1 MASFLARTSG
11 PILESVR
18 PASVKKILGL
28 APVAVQQLRN
38 LNVQEHVSYSLLNE
52 SKIPTPRFAV
62 AKNGKE
68 AHDIATKLKTDN
80 LVLKAQVLA
89 GGRGKGTFKN
99 GLKGGVRVVY
109 DPKTAEEISSKM
121 IDQLLITKQ
130 TGAAGRLCKKV
141 MVAERKFPRREFYF
155 AVMME
160 RAFNGPVLIAS
171 KEGGVDIEE
180 VAATSP
186 EAILYEPIDIDTGLT
201 SEQAQKIIQKVGLGG
216 EGEEQHV
223 EMLLNLYKLF
233 VNKDALLV
241 EINPYAEDALT
252 GFFAL
257 DAKLRFDDNAEFRQ
271 KELFA
276 LRDWTQEDPKEVEAA
291 KYNLNYIAL
300 DGTIGCMVNGA
311 GLAMA
316 TMDII
321 KLYGGEPANFL
332 DVGGGATAEAV
343 KAAFKI
349 ITSDP
354 KVLCIL
360 VNIFGGI
367 MRCDVIAEGIISATK
382 DLNLNMPV
390 VVRLQGTKVKE
401 ARELIRTS
409 GLKILARDDL
419 DKAADLA
426 VHLAQIVKLAREM
439 KMDVNFEIPDNQ
451 NGSGGKSGGKGG
463 KKEKDCEKDEKK
475 KDDKKKDEKKDCTQK
490 EEKKKKP
497 KKDICE
503 KKEPKKDDKKK

>member
-1 MASFLARTSG
+1 MASFLARAGGSFVETIN
-11 PILESVR
+11 PKTVT
-18 PASVKKILGL
+18 KILKYSPIGL
-28 APVAVQQLRN
+28 QQLRN
-38 LNVQEHVSYSLLNE
+38 LNVQEHVSYTLLNE
-52 SKIPTPRFAV
+52 SNIPTPRFAV

-68 AHDIATKLKTDN
+68 AHDIAKKLKTDN

-99 GLKGGVRVVY
+99 GLKGGVRVVF
-109 DPKTAEEISSKM
+109 DPKSAEEISSKM
-121 IDQLLITKQ
+121 IDQLLVTKQ
-130 TGAAGRLCKKV
+130 TGEAGRLCKKV

-155 AVMME
+155 AVMLE

-180 VAATSP
+180 VAKDSP
-186 EAILYEPIDIDTGLT
+186 DAIIYEPIDIGQGLT
-201 SEQAQKIIQKVGLGG
+201 KEQACRVIDKVGLGG
-216 EGEEQHV
+216 ENAQEHV
-223 EMLLNLYKLF
+223 DMLLNLYKLF
-233 VNKDALLV
+233 VKKDALLV
-241 EINPYAEDALT
+241 EINPYAEDAMT

-271 KELFA
+271 KELFS

-349 ITSDP
+349 ITSDK
-354 KVLCIL
+354 KVMCLL

-367 MRCDVIAEGIISATK
+367 MRCDVIAEGIIAAAK
-382 DLNLNMPV
+382 DLNLNLPI

-401 ARELIRTS
+401 ARELIRNS

-419 DKAADLA
+419 DKAADMA
-426 VHLAQIVKLAREM
+426 VHLAQIVSLAREM
-439 KMDVNFEIPDNQ
+439 NMDINFEIPDA
-451 NGSGGKSGGKGG
+451 
-463 KKEKDCEKDEKK
+463 
-475 KDDKKKDEKKDCTQK
+475 QK
-490 EEKKKKP
+490 
-497 KKDICE
+497 
-503 KKEPKKDDKKK
+503 

>member
-1 MASFLARTSG
+1 MASFLARTGG
-11 PILESVR
+11 PLLETVR
-18 PASVKKILGL
+18 PAAVKKILGL
-28 APVAVQQLRN
+28 APIAVQQLRN

-68 AHDIATKLKTDN
+68 ANDIATKLKTDN

-109 DPKTAEEISSKM
+109 DPQTAEEISSKM
-121 IDQLLITKQ
+121 IDQLLVTKQ
-130 TGAAGRLCKKV
+130 TGAAGRICKKV

-180 VAATSP
+180 VAASSP
-186 EAILYEPIDIDTGLT
+186 DAILYEPIDIGTGLT
-201 SEQAQKIIQKVGLGG
+201 CEQAQKIIKKVGLGG
-216 EGEEQHV
+216 EGEDTHV
-223 EMLLNLYKLF
+223 QMLMNLYDLF
-233 VNKDALLV
+233 VKKDALLV
-241 EINPYAEDALT
+241 EINPYAEDAMT
-252 GFFAL
+252 GCYFAL

-439 KMDVNFEIPDNQ
+439 KMDVNFEIPDAQ
-451 NGSGGKSGGKGG
+451 NGKGG
-463 KKEKDCEKDEKK
+463 KGDCKKDCKKAEK
-475 KDDKKKDEKKDCTQK
+475 KDDKKGDKKDDKKSDCT
-490 EEKKKKP
+490 
-497 KKDICE
+497 
-503 KKEPKKDDKKK
+503 KKEPKKKEEKKDICKKNESSDKKGKK

>member
-1 MASFLARTSG
+1 MASFLARTGG
-11 PILESVR
+11 PLIETVR
-18 PASVKKILGL
+18 PAAVKKILGL
-28 APVAVQQLRN
+28 APIAVQQLRN

-52 SKIPTPRFAV
+52 AKIPTPRFAV

-68 AHDIATKLKTDN
+68 ANDIATKLKTDN

-109 DPKTAEEISSKM
+109 DPQTAEELSSKM
-121 IDQLLITKQ
+121 IDQLLVTKQ
-130 TGAAGRLCKKV
+130 TGAAGRICKKV

-180 VAATSP
+180 VAASSP
-186 EAILYEPIDIDTGLT
+186 DAILYEPIDIGTGLT
-201 SEQAQKIIQKVGLGG
+201 SEQAEKIVKKVGLGG
-216 EGEEQHV
+216 DGEDTHV
-223 EMLLNLYKLF
+223 QMLLNLYDLF
-233 VNKDALLV
+233 VKKDALLV
-241 EINPYAEDALT
+241 EINPYAEDAMS
-252 GFFAL
+252 GCFFAL

-439 KMDVNFEIPDNQ
+439 KMDVNFEIPDAQ
-451 NGSGGKSGGKGG
+451 KGKGDC
-463 KKEKDCEKDEKK
+463 KKDQKKADSTKSEK
-475 KDDKKKDEKKDCTQK
+475 KDDKKSDCTKK
-490 EEKKKKP
+490 EEKKKEE
-497 KKDICE
+497 KKDICA
-503 KKEPKKDDKKK
+503 KKESSDKKK

>member
-1 MASFLARTSG
+1 MASFLARTGG
-11 PILESVR
+11 PLIEAVR
-18 PASVKKILGL
+18 PAAVKKILGL
-28 APVAVQQLRN
+28 APIAVQQLRN

-52 SKIPTPRFAV
+52 AKIPTPRFAV

-68 AHDIATKLKTDN
+68 ANDIATKLKTDN

-109 DPKTAEEISSKM
+109 DPQTAEELSGKM
-121 IDQLLITKQ
+121 IDQLLVTKQ
-130 TGAAGRLCKKV
+130 TGAAGRICKKV

-180 VAATSP
+180 VAASSP
-186 EAILYEPIDIDTGLT
+186 DAILYEPIDIGTGLT
-201 SEQAQKIIQKVGLGG
+201 SEQAEKIVKKVGLGG
-216 EGEEQHV
+216 DGEDTHV
-223 EMLLNLYKLF
+223 QMLLNLYDLF
-233 VNKDALLV
+233 VKKDALLV
-241 EINPYAEDALT
+241 EINPYAEDAMS
-252 GFFAL
+252 GCFFAL

-439 KMDVNFEIPDNQ
+439 KMDVNFEIPDAQ
-451 NGSGGKSGGKGG
+451 KGKGDC
-463 KKEKDCEKDEKK
+463 KKDQKKADSKGGQKSEKK
-475 KDDKKKDEKKDCTQK
+475 ADKKSDCTKK
-490 EEKKKKP
+490 EEKKKEE
-497 KKDICE
+497 KKDIC
-503 KKEPKKDDKKK
+503 DKKGKK

>member
-1 MASFLARTSG
+1 MASFLARTGG
-11 PILESVR
+11 PLLDSVR
-18 PASVKKILGL
+18 PAAVKKILGL
-28 APVAVQQLRN
+28 APIAVQQLRN
-38 LNVQEHVSYSLLNE
+38 LNVQEHVSYTLLNE

-68 AHDIATKLKTDN
+68 ANDIATKLKTDN

-99 GLKGGVRVVY
+99 GFKGGVRVVY
-109 DPKTAEEISSKM
+109 DPKTAEEMSSKM
-121 IDQLLITKQ
+121 LNQLLVTKQ
-130 TGAAGRLCKKV
+130 TGPAGRICNKV

-155 AVMME
+155 AVMLE

-180 VAATSP
+180 VAASSP
-186 EAILYEPIDIDTGLT
+186 DAIIYEPIDIDAGLT
-201 SEQAQKIIQKVGLGG
+201 CEQASRVIEKVGLGG
-216 EGEEQHV
+216 EGEETHIK
-223 EMLLNLYKLF
+223 MLQNLYDLF
-233 VNKDALLV
+233 VKKDALLV
-241 EINPYAEDALT
+241 EINPYAEDAMS

-439 KMDVNFEIPDNQ
+439 KMDVNFEIPDAQ
-451 NGSGGKSGGKGG
+451 
-463 KKEKDCEKDEKK
+463 KEKDGKGKDGKEEGKTDDAK
-475 KDDKKKDEKKDCTQK
+475 GQKDGKDDKDDSGKKDKK
-490 EEKKKKP
+490 
-497 KKDICE
+497 
-503 KKEPKKDDKKK
+503 

>member
-1 MASFLARTSG
+1 MACFLARAGSTLVETVKPQSAVR
-11 PILESVR
+11 ILQ
-18 PASVKKILGL
+18 L
-28 APVAVQQLRN
+28 APIAVQQVRN
-38 LNVQEHVSYSLLNE
+38 LNVQEHVSYKLLNE
-52 SKIPTPRFAV
+52 GGIPTPRFAV
-62 AKNGKE
+62 AKNSKE
-68 AHDIATKLKTDN
+68 AHDIAQKLKTDN

-99 GLKGGVRVVY
+99 GFKGGVRVVY
-109 DPKTAEEISSKM
+109 DPKMAEEMSGKM
-121 IDQLLITKQ
+121 IDQLLVTKQ
-130 TGAAGRLCKKV
+130 TGAGGRICKQV

-155 AVMME
+155 AVMLE

-180 VAATSP
+180 VAASSP
-186 EAILYEPIDIDTGLT
+186 EAILYEPIDIEKGLT
-201 SEQAQKIIQKVGLGG
+201 KEQACKVIEKVGLGAKS
-216 EGEEQHV
+216 EEHV
-223 EMLLNLYKLF
+223 KMLLNLYKLF
-233 VNKDALLV
+233 VEKDALLV

-271 KELFA
+271 KELFC

-349 ITSDP
+349 ITSDK
-354 KVLCIL
+354 KVMCLL

-367 MRCDVIAEGIISATK
+367 MRCDVIAEGIIAAAK
-382 DLNLNMPV
+382 DLNLNLPI

-401 ARELIRTS
+401 ARELIRSS

-439 KMDVNFEIPDNQ
+439 NMDVNFEIPDA
-451 NGSGGKSGGKGG
+451 
-463 KKEKDCEKDEKK
+463 
-475 KDDKKKDEKKDCTQK
+475 QK
-490 EEKKKKP
+490 
-497 KKDICE
+497 
-503 KKEPKKDDKKK
+503 

>member
-1 MASFLARTSG
+1 MASFLARTGG
-11 PILESVR
+11 PLIETVR
-18 PASVKKILGL
+18 PAAVKKILGL
-28 APVAVQQLRN
+28 APIAVQQLRN

-68 AHDIATKLKTDN
+68 ASDIATKLKTDN

-109 DPKTAEEISSKM
+109 DPQTAEEISSKM
-121 IDQLLITKQ
+121 INQLLVTKQ
-130 TGAAGRLCKKV
+130 TGAAGRICNKV

-180 VAATSP
+180 VAASSP
-186 EAILYEPIDIDTGLT
+186 EAILYEPIDIGTGLT
-201 SEQAQKIIQKVGLGG
+201 CEQAQKIVKKVGLGG
-216 EGEEQHV
+216 EGEDTHV
-223 EMLLNLYKLF
+223 QMLMNLYDLF
-233 VNKDALLV
+233 VKKDALLV
-241 EINPYAEDALT
+241 EINPYAEDAMS

-390 VVRLQGTKVKE
+390 VVRLQGTKVEE

-409 GLKILARDDL
+409 GLKILARNDL

-439 KMDVNFEIPDNQ
+439 KMDVNFEIPDA
-451 NGSGGKSGGKGG
+451 
-463 KKEKDCEKDEKK
+463 
-475 KDDKKKDEKKDCTQK
+475 QK
-490 EEKKKKP
+490 
-497 KKDICE
+497 
-503 KKEPKKDDKKK
+503 

>member
-18 PASVKKILGL
+18 PATVKKILGL

-109 DPKTAEEISSKM
+109 DPKTAEEISGKM

-130 TGAAGRLCKKV
+130 TGAAGRMCKKV

-186 EAILYEPIDIDTGLT
+186 EAILYEPIDIATGLT
-201 SEQAQKIIQKVGLGG
+201 CEQAQKIIQKVGLGG

-241 EINPYAEDALT
+241 EINPYAEDALS

-451 NGSGGKSGGKGG
+451 KEKGGKSGGGG
-463 KKEKDCEKDEKK
+463 KDGKKCEKGDSS
-475 KDDKKKDEKKDCTQK
+475 KKKDEKKDCTQK

-497 KKDICE
+497 KKDVCE
-503 KKEPKKDDKKK
+503 KAAKKDDSKGKK